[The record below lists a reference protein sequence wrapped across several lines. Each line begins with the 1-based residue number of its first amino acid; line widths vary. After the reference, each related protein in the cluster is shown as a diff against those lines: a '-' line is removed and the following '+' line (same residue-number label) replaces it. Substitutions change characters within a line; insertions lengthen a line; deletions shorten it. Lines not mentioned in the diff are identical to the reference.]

1 MRTNHQLARMK
12 SHTLGYVP
20 VYGNAGKR
28 MDGGIFNSI
37 STFGGVPKAV
47 KARRAGNRQSTALI
61 AQGDSLSD
69 NFLVPSMTT
78 VPGDT
83 SSTSQQT
90 RAYAQ
95 AITADLMDADSLES
109 DSSLVGQS
117 LLTYDQWDAGNP
129 APRSGAE
136 KAGRETAYA
145 AYANAWRSANPA
157 MASTASGLGSIA
169 YFGSDPKFLRKEGG
183 TMNSITTFGNVPDEG
198 ESGLSAHAGYV
209 AGGAATS
216 LALLGLGL
224 FVLKWKRLI

>member
-37 STFGGVPKAV
+37 STFGGVPKAI
-47 KARRAGNRQSTALI
+47 KARRAGNRRSTALV
-61 AQGDSLSD
+61 ARGDPLTD
-69 NFLVPSMTT
+69 NFLVPGVTT

-83 SSTSQQT
+83 SASSQQA

-95 AITADLMDADSLES
+95 AITADLTDADSLES
-109 DSSLVGQS
+109 DSSLVGQP

-129 APRSGAE
+129 APRSDAE
-136 KAGRETAYA
+136 KAGRESAYA
-145 AYANAWRSANPA
+145 AYADAWRSANPA
-157 MASTASGLGSIA
+157 MSSAASGLGSVA
-169 YFGSDPKFLRKEGG
+169 YFGSDPKYVRKEGG

-198 ESGLSAHAGYV
+198 ESGLRAHAGYV
-209 AGGAATS
+209 AGGAASS

>member
-37 STFGGVPKAV
+37 STFGGVPKAI
-47 KARRAGNRQSTALI
+47 KARRAGSRRSTALI
-61 AQGDSLSD
+61 ARGDSLTD
-69 NFLVPSMTT
+69 NFLVPGVTT

-83 SSTSQQT
+83 SRSSQKT

-95 AITADLMDADSLES
+95 AITTDLMDADSLES
-109 DSSLVGQS
+109 DSSLVGQP
-117 LLTYDQWDAGNP
+117 LLTYEQWDAGNP
-129 APRSGAE
+129 AARSDAE
-136 KAGRETAYA
+136 KAGRERSYA
-145 AYANAWRSANPA
+145 AYAGAWRSANPA
-157 MASTASGLGSIA
+157 MSSAASGLGSIA
-169 YFGSDPKFLRKEGG
+169 YFGSDPKYLRKEGG
-183 TMNSITTFGNVPDEG
+183 TMNSVTTFGNVAEEDQ
-198 ESGLSAHAGYV
+198 SNLRAHAGYV
-209 AGGAATS
+209 AGGAASS